1 MKCEF
6 VEAERARHEVGL
18 LCRCLGMARS
28 TFYAWKSRI
37 PCVRAIENI
46 RITRE
51 MRLIHAES
59 DRTYGSPRMTLE
71 LQQRGWSRISET
83 RVIRLM
89 KAAALSARPVRR
101 KPRYRVEHGVVPAA
115 PNLVSQQFAVGRLN
129 RIWAGDITYLWTG
142 RGWLYLAVVLD
153 LGSRRV
159 IGWATMASL
168 TRDLVIEALRRA
180 LAKRLPQIGVIYHSD
195 RGSQFNSNDFQM
207 TLERNGLRS
216 SMSAKGNCYDNAVVE
231 AFFATLKRER
241 VWKRRYATREEAER
255 DLFEYIEV
263 FYNRMRRHTSLG
275 GLSPVD
281 FERQLGIEHA

>member
-1 MKCEF
+1 M
-6 VEAERARHEVGL
+6 EAERARHEVGQ

-28 TFYAWKSRI
+28 AFYAWKSR
-37 PCVRAIENI
+37 PPSARTIENI
-46 RITRE
+46 RIRRE

-59 DRTYGSPRMTLE
+59 DRTYGSPRMWLE
-71 LQQRGWSRISET
+71 LRQRGYPRISVS

-89 KAAALSARPVRR
+89 RAEKLSARPVRR
-101 KPRYRVEHGVVPAA
+101 RPRYRVQHGAMPAA
-115 PNLVSQQFAVGRLN
+115 PNLVAQQFDVGTVN
-129 RIWAGDITYLWTG
+129 RVWVSDITYLWTSH
-142 RGWLYLAVVLD
+142 GWLYLAAVLD

-159 IGWATMASL
+159 VGWVTRASL
-168 TRDLVIEALRRA
+168 SRDLVLEAFRRA
-180 LAKRLPQIGVIYHSD
+180 LESRLPNAGLIHHSD
-195 RGSQFNSNDFQM
+195 RGSQFNSNEFQV
-207 TLERNGLRS
+207 TLARHGIRC

-263 FYNRMRRHTSLG
+263 FYNRKRRHTSLG